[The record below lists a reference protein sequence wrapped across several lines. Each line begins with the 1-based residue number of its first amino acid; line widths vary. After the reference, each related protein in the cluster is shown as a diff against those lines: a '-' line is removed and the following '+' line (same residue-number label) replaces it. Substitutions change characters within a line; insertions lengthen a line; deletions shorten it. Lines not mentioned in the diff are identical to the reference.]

1 MIQHLSV
8 FCGSSAGFN
17 QIYADAARDLG
28 ATLAGR
34 GIGIVYGAGNVG
46 LMGILADAALSAG
59 GKVIGVIPHFL
70 QEKELCHP
78 GLTETYLVNSMY
90 ERKVKMAQLSQGV
103 ITLPGGY
110 GTLDELFEM
119 VTLVQLGQD
128 KQPIGLLNINGF
140 FDQLVAYVAHASQE
154 GFIKPFH
161 RDLLIVENEIPALI
175 DRLLAYEYKPV
186 EGKWW
191 NREV

>member
-1 MIQHLSV
+1 MINKISV
-8 FCGSSAGFN
+8 FCGSSAGFSSL
-17 QIYADAARDLG
+17 YADAARELG
-28 ATLAGR
+28 TALAR
-34 GIGIVYGAGNVG
+34 RDIGIVYGAGNVG
-46 LMGILADAALSAG
+46 LMGILADAALAAG
-59 GKVIGVIPHFL
+59 GEVIGVIPHFL
-70 QEKELCHP
+70 QEKELCHE
-78 GLTETYLVNSMY
+78 GITEVYLVNSMY
-90 ERKVKMAQLSQGV
+90 ERKVKMARLSQAV

-128 KQPIGLLNINGF
+128 RQPIGLLNVNGF
-140 FDQLVAYVAHASQE
+140 FDHLIAYVDHATHE

-161 RDLLIVENEIPALI
+161 RDLLIVENDVSTLI

-191 NREV
+191 IKG

>member
-1 MIQHLSV
+1 MQHLSV

-17 QIYADAARDLG
+17 EIYAEAARTLG
-28 ATLAGR
+28 RELARR

-46 LMGILADAALSAG
+46 LMGVLADAALAAG
-59 GKVIGVIPHFL
+59 GQVVGVIPHFL
-70 QEKELCHP
+70 QEKELCHT
-78 GLTETYLVNSMY
+78 GLTEVYLVNSMY

-128 KQPIGLLNINGF
+128 RQPIGLLNINGF
-140 FDQLVAYVAHASQE
+140 FDQLIAYVAHASEE

-161 RDLLIVENEIPALI
+161 RDLLIVENETSALI
-175 DRLLAYEYKPV
+175 DRLIAYEHKPV

-191 NREV
+191 NKEV